1 MNATMQLVPCP
12 AVVTPFLLLF
22 VLGSQV
28 LLLLPGLVQGWSL
41 FPVVVPPHPAT
52 RGSPTTTTGNTIT
65 TTRHDFLTQHASAA
79 ILLLAAVV
87 LPPAQVAHAAK
98 LCTDLE
104 SCREI
109 GERKDAERLARNPI
123 VKLTGDNN
131 GGLQYKVLTT
141 GLGDAVVTPQSTVRI
156 VYSISQGN
164 GSYMYSRGMGF
175 NKINISSSSSGQ
187 QTTVSDLGLDSL
199 SVTMGSTAIPVGIQR
214 AIVGAKRG
222 ERRRIECPAKLGF
235 ETSDWEP
242 KPTTFRGQRQVIDYQ
257 NTLTGR
263 GGGLP
268 FPASTIW
275 DVEVTSI
282 R

>member
-1 MNATMQLVPCP
+1 MRLVPGP

-22 VLGSQV
+22 VLGSLEV
-28 LLLLPGLVQGWSL
+28 LLLLPGLVQGWTL
-41 FPVVVPPHPAT
+41 VPVVVVPPPPHST
-52 RGSPTTTTGNTIT
+52 RRSPT
-65 TTRHDFLTQHASAA
+65 TTRHDFLTQHASAT

-87 LPPAQVAHAAK
+87 LPPVQVAHAAK

-175 NKINISSSSSGQ
+175 NKINISSSSGQ
-187 QTTVSDLGLDSL
+187 QLTVSDLGLDSL
-199 SVTMGSTAIPVGIQR
+199 LVTMGSTAIPVGIQR